1 MDHPSQP
8 SVRHFDHCPWLFADA
23 ATEEQRA
30 AQREVQRTVGGDTGI
45 GERCYVAESAA
56 VFPDRLRLG
65 DDSYIAAHAYVT
77 GELDTGSHCTL
88 NPFTTVRGNVVL
100 GDGVRIGAHTS
111 LLGFNHSMA
120 PDRPV
125 YRQPLTSRGI
135 RVGDDVWIGSHVIV
149 VDGVTIGDH
158 CVIGAGAVVTRNLP
172 AWSVAA
178 GNPARVLR
186 DRREVRGMRAA
197 AAATPALPGMRP
209 DDGRTPTTRPARDPE
224 PGAAPADNPQP
235 AAHDRRAVWVA
246 GAANAEA
253 AAAAPGRQPD
263 DSCTPTTH
271 PAPDP
276 EPGAAA
282 GDQERAPH
290 DRREVQVAGTA
301 DSEAAAAAPGKRQ
314 DDGRTPTD
322 CPARDPEP
330 GAAPADNPQPAAHDR
345 RAGWVAG
352 AANAEAAAAAPGRQP
367 DDSCTP
373 TTHPAPDPGEP
384 HDRRAVRVAGA
395 ADAEVAAAVGAE
407 VADLSGIRPGGDR
420 TPTARPA
427 PDPRTA
433 TLAAFAD
440 TARDQAAGLLD
451 RCWDGERYVD
461 RPGAVPTVRAHC
473 DAVEIADLLLGA
485 VPEHLSTE
493 EHIGRLSGLQDP
505 KSGLV
510 PEFGEPLPVAD
521 ADGFIGE
528 GAALYHVLCVGY
540 ALDLLGP
547 GIPHPVRGVRDM
559 TARQLIVRLE
569 ALPWLTGAWGAG
581 AWVDSLATAAHWN
594 LRHDD
599 GGDSGHGTP
608 EALFGWL
615 LTRADPWTGLWGSP
629 SAEEGRL
636 QVVNGYYRLT
646 RGSFAQFGLPV
657 PYPERVVDAVLDHA
671 RDARHFGPGR
681 ENACNVLDVAH
692 PLWLCTQQLGRG
704 ADGYRSGEIH
714 DWAERQLATVLPRWQ
729 DGRGFGFGP
738 GAAGPGPEPG
748 LQGTEMWLAIVWYLA
763 DLLGRTAELGYRP
776 RGIHRPEPARQ
787 GITGLSRAGGAS
799 GS

>member
-8 SVRHFDHCPWLFADA
+8 SVRHFDHCPWLFADE

-30 AQREVQRTVGGDTGI
+30 AQREVQRAVGGDTGI

-100 GDGVRIGAHTS
+100 GQGVRIGAHTS

-125 YRQPLTSRGI
+125 FRQPLTSRGI

-158 CVIGAGAVVTRNLP
+158 CVIGAGAVVTRSLP

-186 DRREVRGMRAA
+186 DRREVRGTGTAEVDPAA
-197 AAATPALPGMRP
+197 AAAAAVSGIRP
-209 DDGRTPTTRPARDPE
+209 DDSRTPPNRPAPDAEPAAVTAGDPE
-224 PGAAPADNPQP
+224 RAPR
-235 AAHDRRAVWVA
+235 DRQGVQVA
-246 GAANAEA
+246 GAAGAEAAA
-253 AAAAPGRQPD
+253 AAAAPGRRPE
-263 DSCTPTTH
+263 DSHTPTTH
-271 PAPDP
+271 PT
-276 EPGAAA
+276 
-282 GDQERAPH
+282 PH
-290 DRREVQVAGTA
+290 P
-301 DSEAAAAAPGKRQ
+301 AAAADTQA
-314 DDGRTPTD
+314 
-322 CPARDPEP
+322 
-330 GAAPADNPQPAAHDR
+330 
-345 RAGWVAG
+345 
-352 AANAEAAAAAPGRQP
+352 
-367 DDSCTP
+367 
-373 TTHPAPDPGEP
+373 
-384 HDRRAVRVAGA
+384 
-395 ADAEVAAAVGAE
+395 AAAVGAE
-407 VADLSGIRPGGDR
+407 VADLPGIRPGGGR
-420 TPTARPA
+420 TPATRPA
-427 PDPRTA
+427 PDPRA
-433 TLAAFAD
+433 AALAVFAD
-440 TARDQAAGLLD
+440 AARDQAAGLLD
-451 RCWDGERYVD
+451 RCWDGERYAD
-461 RPGAVPTVRAHC
+461 RPGAAPTVRAHC
-473 DAVEIADLLLGA
+473 DAVEIADLLLGVA
-485 VPEHLSTE
+485 PEHLSAE

-528 GAALYHVLCVGY
+528 GASLYHVLCVGY

-547 GIPHPVRGVRDM
+547 GLPHPVRGVRDM
-559 TARQLIVRLE
+559 TVRQLVARLE
-569 ALPWLTGAWGAG
+569 ALPWRTGAWGAG
-581 AWVDSLATAAHWN
+581 AWIDSLATAAHWN

-599 GGDSGHGTP
+599 GSDDHGTP
-608 EALFGWL
+608 ESLFGWL
-615 LTRADPWTGLWGSP
+615 LTRADPWTGMWGSP

-704 ADGYRSGEIH
+704 GDGYRSGEIH
-714 DWAERQLATVLPRWQ
+714 EWAERKLTTVLPRWQ

-763 DLLGRTAELGYRP
+763 DLLGRSGELGYRP

-787 GITGLSRAGGAS
+787 GIAGLS
-799 GS
+799 